1 MMFSRLVQPHE
12 GANGDGFLYERHF
25 RTVSLSP
32 VASWSLIGVLL
43 VGLLLGTI
51 AVYAARCS
59 RRRAR
64 QVVMP
69 LRASP
74 RRRAFSEAAA
84 NTTATAA
91 AAITTST
98 AAAAAA
104 AAAVTTSTAA
114 VSTTTAST
122 TGAAATATNEGA
134 RRCWCRNCANTVFL
148 VEVPSPDACS
158 LETVYSA
165 RSLLTNPVGVDPRRR
180 PYGGDSSN
188 SDLSSV
194 SVRSIV
200 FEPTPG
206 SVAWQ
211 LPQVVVTTATPPI
224 ADSDAASTS
233 SAPAPSSEANTL
245 DVPDAFDRS
254 LTYPL
259 PPPLPRPLDK

>member
-1 MMFSRLVQPHE
+1 MMFSRLIQPHE

-43 VGLLLGTI
+43 VGLLLGTL

-91 AAITTST
+91 AA
-98 AAAAAA
+98 
-104 AAAVTTSTAA
+104 AVTTSTAA
-114 VSTTTAST
+114 VSTTAST

-134 RRCWCRNCANTVFL
+134 RRCWCRTCANTVFL

-165 RSLLTNPVGVDPRRR
+165 RSLLTSPVGVDPRRR
-180 PYGGDSSN
+180 PYGGDSSD

-245 DVPDAFDRS
+245 AVPDAFDRS

>member
-69 LRASP
+69 LRESPP
-74 RRRAFSEAAA
+74 RRWAFSEAAA
-84 NTTATAA
+84 V
-91 AAITTST
+91 TTST
-98 AAAAAA
+98 VAA

-114 VSTTTAST
+114 VSSTTTTATAAAATATAVT

-165 RSLLTNPVGVDPRRR
+165 RSLLNSPVGVDPRRR
-180 PYGGDSSN
+180 PHGCDFSD

-194 SVRSIV
+194 SVQSIV
-200 FEPTPG
+200 FETTP
-206 SVAWQ
+206 SAWQ
-211 LPQVVVTTATPPI
+211 LPQVVVTNATPPI
-224 ADSDAASTS
+224 VDSDAPST
-233 SAPAPSSEANTL
+233 APSPPPPPPPSEANTL
-245 DVPDAFDRS
+245 GVPDVLDRS
-254 LTYPL
+254 LTYP

>member
-1 MMFSRLVQPHE
+1 MLFSRLVQPHE

-74 RRRAFSEAAA
+74 PRRWAFSEAAA

-98 AAAAAA
+98 AAAA
-104 AAAVTTSTAA
+104 VTTSTAA
-114 VSTTTAST
+114 VSTTTATT

-165 RSLLTNPVGVDPRRR
+165 RSLLTSPVGFDPRRR
-180 PYGGDSSN
+180 PYGDDSSD

-194 SVRSIV
+194 SVQSIV
-200 FEPTPG
+200 FEPAPG

-254 LTYPL
+254 LTYPP